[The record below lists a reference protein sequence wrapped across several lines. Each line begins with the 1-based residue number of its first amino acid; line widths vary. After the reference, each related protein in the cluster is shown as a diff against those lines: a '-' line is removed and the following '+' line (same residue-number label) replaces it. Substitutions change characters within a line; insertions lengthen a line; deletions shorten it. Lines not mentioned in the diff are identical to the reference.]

1 MQGKAAKRVE
11 GGKHQRHAST
21 GNVQK
26 VNKSKEN
33 QKLKCEVKAL
43 QKALA
48 SLASI
53 GGSSTFNIGR
63 SNSSSQKKQQR
74 GRK

>member
-1 MQGKAAKRVE
+1 
-11 GGKHQRHAST
+11 
-21 GNVQK
+21 